1 MKKSYTRN
9 ELLELSKK
17 KETEEEKSRNR
28 IRHIIDTIYDKVIS
42 IAKNGYTTNYMY
54 TIGYI
59 SESDLLNVVKEL
71 RKLFQNCSITIHQ
84 SPEHE
89 AGGGAF
95 SDKTSIRIDWQ

>member
-1 MKKSYTRN
+1 MKTYTRN

-17 KETEEEKSRNR
+17 KETEEEQHKNR
-28 IRHIIDTIYDKVIS
+28 IKHIVETIYNKVIS
-42 IAKNGYTTNYMY
+42 IAKNGYNTNYMY

-59 SESDLLNVVKEL
+59 AESDLLNVVKDL
-71 RKLFQNCSITIHQ
+71 RKLFPNCSITIHQ